1 MLLIILFHILFSI
14 EQIYFCAVTNYF
26 FNLCNIHSN
35 LHNFLNTSM
44 TLEIESAD
52 VIRLIE
58 QYLKENNLFR
68 TLSTLQV
75 STNSS

>member
-1 MLLIILFHILFSI
+1 MS
-14 EQIYFCAVTNYF
+14 
-26 FNLCNIHSN
+26 
-35 LHNFLNTSM
+35 
-44 TLEIESAD
+44 LEIESAD

-75 STNSS
+75 SYKCW